1 MITLTDSFPDLS
13 IPTSELEAIK
23 KALEAQMMYHNAA
36 EGRCYWAEKQ
46 LLARVKEVLRSVNE
60 ELTYRRKIAKLKG

>member
-1 MITLTDSFPDLS
+1 MITLTDPFPDLS
-13 IPTSELEAIK
+13 IPTSELGAIK

-36 EGRCYWAEKQ
+36 EGKCYWAEKQ
-46 LLARVKEVLRSVNE
+46 LLTRVKEVLRSVNE